1 MKTSY
6 RLEPEEVE
14 RLLEEERGAQER
26 VRERGRGLSRERARQ
41 RLLVSDAALDQ
52 SGWSLE
58 TSFRSQRTLC
68 GSSKVIIGFEPVQGD
83 PVEFRLGL
91 DSGTMDRMRGW
102 STHVLMPGQAPDDP
116 EPLGVWWISSEDRRL
131 RISMQVDCMDLL
143 TVDDEIVREADYPEV
158 SALLGELTNLALR
171 DLWIER

>member
-1 MKTSY
+1 M
-6 RLEPEEVE
+6 
-14 RLLEEERGAQER
+14 
-26 VRERGRGLSRERARQ
+26 
-41 RLLVSDAALDQ
+41 
-52 SGWSLE
+52 
-58 TSFRSQRTLC
+58 
-68 GSSKVIIGFEPVQGD
+68 IIGFESVQGD

-102 STHVLMPGQAPDDP
+102 STHMLMPGQAPDDP
-116 EPLGVWWISSEDRRL
+116 EPLGAWWISSEDRRL